1 MSRGIQ
7 KYRSSEV
14 KRAVRALQEAGV
26 KIARVAFEDGK
37 FEIVTAE
44 DPKPKAAGETSDQ
57 RPWGGVPAGGA
68 RQ

>member
-1 MSRGIQ
+1 MSRGVQ

-26 KIARVAFEDGK
+26 QIARVTFEGGK

-44 DPKPKAAGETSDQ
+44 NPRPKSGNESPEDLKKLL
-57 RPWGGVPAGGA
+57 
-68 RQ
+68 